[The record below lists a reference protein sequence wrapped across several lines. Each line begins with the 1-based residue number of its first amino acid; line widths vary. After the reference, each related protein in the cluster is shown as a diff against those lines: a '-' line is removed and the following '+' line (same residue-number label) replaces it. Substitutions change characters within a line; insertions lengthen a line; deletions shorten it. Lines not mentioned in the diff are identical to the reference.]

1 MNYNEEGQV
10 CGSEG
15 LGILGGGG
23 GGRDPK
29 ILNLGRL
36 QGDKARAV
44 PTPHSSWL
52 PGVKSQ

>member
-15 LGILGGGG
+15 LGGGG

-29 ILNLGRL
+29 ILDLGIL

-44 PTPHSSWL
+44 PTLHSSWL